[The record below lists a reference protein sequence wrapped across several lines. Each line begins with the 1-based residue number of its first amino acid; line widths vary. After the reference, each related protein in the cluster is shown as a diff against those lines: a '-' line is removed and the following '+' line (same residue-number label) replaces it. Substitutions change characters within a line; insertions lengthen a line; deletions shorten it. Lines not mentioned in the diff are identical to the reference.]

1 MDTPQTEL
9 NFISQFS
16 LSPPSPYPVISI
28 LAYDTT
34 IHIVTRNEY
43 TGVSQE
49 SSILFTANI

>member
-16 LSPPSPYPVISI
+16 FSPPSPCPVISI

-34 IHIVTRNEY
+34 IHIVTQTEY

>member
-16 LSPPSPYPVISI
+16 LSLPSPPVISI

-34 IHIVTRNEY
+34 IHIVTQTGY

-49 SSILFTANI
+49 SSILFIANV